1 MKSLKYLLI
10 TFLFSGFA
18 ISQSK
23 DYKYYQNIIDTT
35 NNKEEKLVALDSITQ
50 KSRQKSAEERLK
62 YTEDLIDLAIELEDY
77 ELAVDK
83 MIRIFHTVNIDLNQP
98 DRALNLIKQ
107 LEPHLEKVKDSY
119 LVAGFYIK
127 KGGGLFNGKD
137 FSKAIENYT
146 KAINYYTK
154 KDSIFKADAIYFRGQ
169 ANQYVGRFLEAVED
183 YKLASTY
190 YENLND
196 LQYTLYTKSSVAT
209 LYSNLGFYDKAI
221 IETKKIIEEKIAKKF
236 PDGLSEDHYNLALIY
251 KHLNDLEKEEK
262 ALLDS
267 YKYLENSE
275 LSYIITKVQVA
286 SLLASLNMQ
295 KGEEEKALNYLK
307 IAENTLKDTQEES
320 YAGFHYYINKA
331 EILYLKNN
339 FEEAEKIVN
348 ASLPNIETFNSNSL
362 KSDFYDLLYRIYK
375 AKNNNKKALFYFEK
389 NKTLNDSIYN
399 LKKTNALSYY
409 QTLYETEKQQKEIEK
424 QEASITLLQTQN
436 TAKQRLILF
445 LIIGSV
451 LTLALLGLFLN
462 RKRLKKEKELQAN
475 YAQNLLLS
483 QELERKRISKDLHD
497 GLGQSL
503 LLIKNQ
509 VALKKDENTKNLLN
523 SAIEEMRSISRTLHP
538 FQLEDIGITKALEN
552 LISQI
557 DNNSETYVFGD
568 ISDLSGKLNH
578 TQEVNVFRIVQ
589 ECLSNIIKHAKADS
603 AKVSVLEV
611 KNHVNITIQDN
622 GVGFDFSEKYNDFKS
637 LGLKTI
643 KERVK
648 FLDGTL
654 KINSVKNEGTTF
666 EILFPIT

>member
-1 MKSLKYLLI
+1 
-10 TFLFSGFA
+10 
-18 ISQSK
+18 
-23 DYKYYQNIIDTT
+23 
-35 NNKEEKLVALDSITQ
+35 
-50 KSRQKSAEERLK
+50 
-62 YTEDLIDLAIELEDY
+62 
-77 ELAVDK
+77 
-83 MIRIFHTVNIDLNQP
+83 
-98 DRALNLIKQ
+98 
-107 LEPHLEKVKDSY
+107 
-119 LVAGFYIK
+119 
-127 KGGGLFNGKD
+127 
-137 FSKAIENYT
+137 
-146 KAINYYTK
+146 
-154 KDSIFKADAIYFRGQ
+154 
-169 ANQYVGRFLEAVED
+169 
-183 YKLASTY
+183 
-190 YENLND
+190 
-196 LQYTLYTKSSVAT
+196 
-209 LYSNLGFYDKAI
+209 
-221 IETKKIIEEKIAKKF
+221 
-236 PDGLSEDHYNLALIY
+236 
-251 KHLNDLEKEEK
+251 
-262 ALLDS
+262 
-267 YKYLENSE
+267 
-275 LSYIITKVQVA
+275 
-286 SLLASLNMQ
+286 
-295 KGEEEKALNYLK
+295 
-307 IAENTLKDTQEES
+307 
-320 YAGFHYYINKA
+320 
-331 EILYLKNN
+331 
-339 FEEAEKIVN
+339 
-348 ASLPNIETFNSNSL
+348 IETFNSNSL